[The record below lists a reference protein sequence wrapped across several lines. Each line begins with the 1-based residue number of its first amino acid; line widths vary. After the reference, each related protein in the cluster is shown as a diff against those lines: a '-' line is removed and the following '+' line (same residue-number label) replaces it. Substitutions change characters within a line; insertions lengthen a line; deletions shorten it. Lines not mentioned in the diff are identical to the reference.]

1 LEKITNLARIIFL
14 LKQEKMNKIIARY
27 ADGNGEVLVETTT
40 GYQPGRLGFFSL
52 LQAETA
58 FQMSILPSQP

>member
-1 LEKITNLARIIFL
+1 
-14 LKQEKMNKIIARY
+14 MNKIIARY
-27 ADGNGEVLVETTT
+27 ADGHGEVLVETKT
-40 GYQPGRLGFFSL
+40 GYQPGRLGFFPI